1 MKAFSAFSILI
12 FCLFLL
18 PCSFAGPS
26 NNIKLTDL
34 AERKVTVPANVER
47 IVAITGT
54 LRFVVYLN
62 GFDNVVGIEEME
74 QRYPATVFRP
84 YSLIAKAKANRLPVI
99 GEGGPGKL
107 HDLERLIGVRPDVIF
122 TTDSSMADTVQQ
134 RTGIPVIVVS
144 YGNSDIL
151 DKKDFISSLN
161 LMGRLLR
168 KEDRAKEIDNFI
180 NDFERDILKRIKG
193 IPEEQ
198 RGRVYIGAIGYY
210 GSHGI
215 TSTMVSYPPFE
226 WLGARNVA
234 NEVGKSGSF
243 FVDKEKIIHWNPDVI
258 FVDAGG
264 FTLVQNDFM
273 KNRKFYLN
281 LRAAKE
287 SRMYTTLPYNYYFTN
302 IEVAIA
308 NTYVIGKIIYPSRF
322 QDIDPM
328 KKTGEIFKFFLGMD
342 AANELREEPYGYG
355 KVVFDKDKLKI
366 EKMP

>member
-1 MKAFSAFSILI
+1 
-12 FCLFLL
+12 
-18 PCSFAGPS
+18 
-26 NNIKLTDL
+26 
-34 AERKVTVPANVER
+34 
-47 IVAITGT
+47 
-54 LRFVVYLN
+54 
-62 GFDNVVGIEEME
+62 
-74 QRYPATVFRP
+74 
-84 YSLIAKAKANRLPVI
+84 
-99 GEGGPGKL
+99 
-107 HDLERLIGVRPDVIF
+107 
-122 TTDSSMADTVQQ
+122 
-134 RTGIPVIVVS
+134 
-144 YGNSDIL
+144 
-151 DKKDFISSLN
+151 
-161 LMGRLLR
+161 
-168 KEDRAKEIDNFI
+168 
-180 NDFERDILKRIKG
+180 
-193 IPEEQ
+193 
-198 RGRVYIGAIGYY
+198 
-210 GSHGI
+210 
-215 TSTMVSYPPFE
+215 MVSYPPFE